1 MTTAV
6 FDTLKAS
13 DTLKAAGIEAKQA
26 EAIVHTMAGAFEDTV
41 ATKADLKIEI
51 GAVRSE
57 LAEVR
62 AELKAEIAEVK
73 TELKAE
79 IAGVKTDIDK
89 LEASTKAEI
98 AGVKADVFRALWIQ
112 GAGLVG
118 IQLAIAALLFAAI
131 RFLVLKQPF

>member
-51 GAVRSE
+51 GAVR
-57 LAEVR
+57 A
-62 AELKAEIAEVK
+62 
-73 TELKAE
+73 
-79 IAGVKTDIDK
+79 DIEK
-89 LEASTKAEI
+89 LEASVKGDI
-98 AGVKADVFRALWIQ
+98 KLLKWMIGVI
-112 GAGLVG
+112 LVCVAFP
-118 IQLAIAALLFAAI
+118 ILKS
-131 RFLVLKQPF
+131 FLV

>member
-51 GAVRSE
+51 GAVR
-57 LAEVR
+57 A
-62 AELKAEIAEVK
+62 
-73 TELKAE
+73 
-79 IAGVKTDIDK
+79 DIEK
-89 LEASTKAEI
+89 LEASVKGDI
-98 AGVKADVFRALWIQ
+98 KLLKWMIGVV
-112 GAGLVG
+112 
-118 IQLAIAALLFAAI
+118 LACVAFPILKSFLL
-131 RFLVLKQPF
+131 